1 MLFNFTLIG
10 VGITWALH
18 HYQECAMLEDKP
30 KEIMVGCVFC
40 NLFLELF
47 VVMTMYCVF
56 DPAGRSWVKMKKYQ
70 RSMKEAESRFNYR
83 RSGSTNR
90 NWRQRKVIR
99 AYQDS
104 WNQRCRF
111 FFCCLNTSD
120 RNRNSFTDIA
130 KLLSDFFVSFIPR
143 EFLELAIL
151 IYLFLYSVIS
161 MWCPRMSSLALFCLE
176 NSKSSKEKRLHVRWD
191 PSHRCYQFF
200 SRGQFYL
207 LSYPH
212 RNETESLNIYQE
224 CQSPRKHNFSPSTT
238 QTTMSSFRMSYIT
251 CIMQLALTAGRCT
264 WSPTRQRACA
274 TCVPISTASYVEGV
288 TRLKSL
294 RTTVWVATL
303 QLWSKCCRKAMSNWF
318 MWRIM

>member
-10 VGITWALH
+10 VGITWAVH
-18 HYQECAMLEDKP
+18 HYQECAVLDDKT

-130 KLLSDFFVSFIPR
+130 KLLSDFFVSIIPR
-143 EFLELAIL
+143 EF
-151 IYLFLYSVIS
+151 
-161 MWCPRMSSLALFCLE
+161 
-176 NSKSSKEKRLHVRWD
+176 
-191 PSHRCYQFF
+191 
-200 SRGQFYL
+200 
-207 LSYPH
+207 
-212 RNETESLNIYQE
+212 
-224 CQSPRKHNFSPSTT
+224 
-238 QTTMSSFRMSYIT
+238 
-251 CIMQLALTAGRCT
+251 
-264 WSPTRQRACA
+264 
-274 TCVPISTASYVEGV
+274 
-288 TRLKSL
+288 
-294 RTTVWVATL
+294 
-303 QLWSKCCRKAMSNWF
+303 
-318 MWRIM
+318 